1 MQLSILYP
9 EVNQLIASN
18 MELPISITYGG
29 DGMLSVMYRYK
40 TNVFLIGEIT
50 KDISINLV
58 IDSVTPRA
66 VTLRTDNGGVVDAII
81 SNVLQSFVSMKS
93 INFIEISGPYI
104 QVTLEKIPSL
114 ISFLKLV
121 NLKSITPTP
130 SDIGISVDII

>member
-1 MQLSILYP
+1 MQLSILYS

-58 IDSVTPRA
+58 IDSVTPQT

-114 ISFLKLV
+114 IPFLKLV

>member
-1 MQLSILYP
+1 MQLRILYS

-18 MELPISITYGG
+18 MELPISMTYGG

-93 INFIEISGPYI
+93 INFIEISIFFCNSYKFSCTRTI
-104 QVTLEKIPSL
+104 
-114 ISFLKLV
+114 
-121 NLKSITPTP
+121 
-130 SDIGISVDII
+130 

>member
-1 MQLSILYP
+1 MQLSILYS

-114 ISFLKLV
+114 IPFLKLV
-121 NLKSITPTP
+121 NLKGITPTP

>member
-1 MQLSILYP
+1 MQLSILYS

-114 ISFLKLV
+114 IPFLKLV